1 MFIKKYLN
9 TSNIETVKEFIKEIS
24 PAKFDKNK
32 SIEKDRGFERD

>member
-1 MFIKKYLN
+1 MNK
-9 TSNIETVKEFIKEIS
+9 VKEFIKEIS